1 MVIADE
7 LEDELAEI
15 ERVIEAQKQVGKYD
29 VGRICEVLMG

>member
-15 ERVIEAQKQVGKYD
+15 ERVIEAQKQVSKYD